1 MLSICSA
8 AAFAQTTVKGQLV
21 DSETGE
27 PLVGAAVMVEGT
39 SQGTVTD
46 IDGYFKQGVAQGGT
60 LVFKYVGFKDLK
72 KKITQKGASVDLGV
86 IKMDP
91 DAVMLADVTITSS
104 VAVARKT
111 PVAVSTVDPV
121 FIEDRLGSQEFPEIL
136 KSTPGIYTT
145 KDGGGYGDAK
155 TTVRGF
161 KSENVAMMVNGV
173 PMNGMENN
181 KVYWSNWSG
190 LSDVTRSMQVQRGLG
205 ASKVSSP
212 AVGGSI
218 NIITKSTEAQKG
230 GFVSYGMGN
239 DGYNK
244 ILFGV
249 SSGLSKDGWAFT
261 LLGGKTWGD
270 GYVQGTEFEG
280 YTWFASIA
288 KRFNE
293 NHQLTLT
300 AFGSPQWH
308 NQRNNQ
314 NGLSIKEWQRVKK
327 YMGDDSPYKYNPT
340 FGYDKNGQVRNSS
353 RNEYHKPQISLNH
366 LWQIDQKSSLSTAL
380 YVSIGRGNGYSGTG
394 DKTNRSGWYGAT
406 NGLVNNTYRNADGTF
421 AYDQVQDLNEQS
433 TTGSKMIM
441 AKSMNNHMWY
451 GLLSTYTTKFGEY
464 FDFYGGIDLRYY
476 KGLHQNIITDLYNG
490 AYFVDPNRS
499 DIKADNNP
507 LANDPNYVN
516 QKLGVGDV
524 IYRDYDGFVMSE
536 GVFAQLE
543 YNRDKLS
550 AFVSGGA
557 SNTGY
562 WRYDR
567 LYYSKDKA
575 KSDTKNYLGGNI
587 KGGVNYNLT
596 ENHNVFVNAGFISRA
611 PMFDTSFINSQ
622 NSHARNGDAK
632 NEKIMSFEAG
642 YGYRSRFFT
651 ANLNAYYTR
660 WIDKALYDSDTMEYK
675 VDDVNVTDRYTLNM
689 TGANADHWG
698 IELDFIAK
706 PFKWIDVTGMFSWGD
721 WRWNGTATGYYFN
734 SAGQIMTDFKG
745 GIIEDM
751 ANAGDYRANIKMD
764 NVHVGGSAQTTAAL
778 GVNVRPLKDLR
789 ISLDWNF
796 FARNYADYD
805 IDTSNTGLGKE
816 IVIGNP
822 WEIPSYSTFDLS
834 AGYSFDF
841 GKVRATLSGN
851 INNLF
856 NQEYIADARDGANH
870 DWESATRVFYGFGR
884 TYNVRLKF
892 NF

>member
-1 MLSICSA
+1 M
-8 AAFAQTTVKGQLV
+8 
-21 DSETGE
+21 
-27 PLVGAAVMVEGT
+27 
-39 SQGTVTD
+39 
-46 IDGYFKQGVAQGGT
+46 
-60 LVFKYVGFKDLK
+60 
-72 KKITQKGASVDLGV
+72 
-86 IKMDP
+86 
-91 DAVMLADVTITSS
+91 
-104 VAVARKT
+104 
-111 PVAVSTVDPV
+111 
-121 FIEDRLGSQEFPEIL
+121 GSQEFPEIL

-587 KGGVNYNLT
+587 KGGVNLSLI
-596 ENHNVFVNAGFISRA
+596 HISE
-611 PMFDTSFINSQ
+611 P
-622 NSHARNGDAK
+622 
-632 NEKIMSFEAG
+632 
-642 YGYRSRFFT
+642 
-651 ANLNAYYTR
+651 TR
-660 WIDKALYDSDTMEYK
+660 PY
-675 VDDVNVTDRYTLNM
+675 
-689 TGANADHWG
+689 
-698 IELDFIAK
+698 
-706 PFKWIDVTGMFSWGD
+706 
-721 WRWNGTATGYYFN
+721 
-734 SAGQIMTDFKG
+734 
-745 GIIEDM
+745 
-751 ANAGDYRANIKMD
+751 
-764 NVHVGGSAQTTAAL
+764 
-778 GVNVRPLKDLR
+778 
-789 ISLDWNF
+789 
-796 FARNYADYD
+796 
-805 IDTSNTGLGKE
+805 
-816 IVIGNP
+816 
-822 WEIPSYSTFDLS
+822 
-834 AGYSFDF
+834 
-841 GKVRATLSGN
+841 
-851 INNLF
+851 
-856 NQEYIADARDGANH
+856 
-870 DWESATRVFYGFGR
+870 
-884 TYNVRLKF
+884 
-892 NF
+892 